1 VDDYIAES
9 LLNEGDVSDIDS
21 SEAERSVGDHRVDV
35 DLTAGGIDDDGSGGS
50 GVVQSL
56 GSRLATTVATGL
68 ATFFGG
74 AERKR
79 KRAPDENEAE

>member
-1 VDDYIAES
+1 MDDYIAES

-21 SEAERSVGDHRVDV
+21 SEAERSVGDDRVEV
-35 DLTAGGIDDDGSGGS
+35 DLTADGIDDDGSGGS

-56 GSRLATTVATGL
+56 GSRLATGL